1 MQTVQVIVG
10 ENTEVRVG
18 LLPLIDLN
26 PDLVFVFG
34 PSTSLNQLAPHLVRL
49 VPDASCFGCS
59 TAFAVAASGVE
70 SGQCIVTGVRFD
82 SSTIIQASTSVT
94 GKGDSFDAGIFL
106 GESLPKEGLR
116 AVLVLC
122 QGVGVSGSAV
132 VRGLNRTLGNGVP
145 IVGGLA
151 SRIEGYRQ
159 TSVLDRSGCGSERIA
174 ALGLY
179 GNTLRFGFGVEG
191 GWSPFGPARKVTACA
206 GNVLYELDGEP
217 ALDVYRRY
225 LGDYARDLPV
235 VGRFFPFAVLDSNH
249 DEIGLIRSM
258 LGIDEKTGGLRFGDE
273 IAPDAYLRM
282 MHANTDKLVGGAEA
296 AAEAA
301 LDMMGGALSQHGLAF
316 VVSCVGRELVMGER
330 VEEEIEAVAD
340 VVGQGVVMAGFYS
353 FGEIAP
359 GARNAEAKLHNQTV
373 MIACFDEAAG
383 EHA

>member
-18 LLPLIDLN
+18 LLPLIDLK

-34 PSTSLNQLAPHLVRL
+34 PSTSLSQLAPHLVRL
-49 VPDASCFGCS
+49 FPDASCFGCS

-94 GKGDSFDAGIFL
+94 GKGDSFDAGLVL

-179 GNTLRFGFGVEG
+179 GDSLRFGFGVEG
-191 GWSPFGPARKVTACA
+191 AGPPLARHVK
-206 GNVLYELDGEP
+206 
-217 ALDVYRRY
+217 
-225 LGDYARDLPV
+225 
-235 VGRFFPFAVLDSNH
+235 
-249 DEIGLIRSM
+249 
-258 LGIDEKTGGLRFGDE
+258 
-273 IAPDAYLRM
+273 
-282 MHANTDKLVGGAEA
+282 
-296 AAEAA
+296 
-301 LDMMGGALSQHGLAF
+301 
-316 VVSCVGRELVMGER
+316 
-330 VEEEIEAVAD
+330 
-340 VVGQGVVMAGFYS
+340 
-353 FGEIAP
+353 
-359 GARNAEAKLHNQTV
+359 
-373 MIACFDEAAG
+373 
-383 EHA
+383 